1 MKKIIFFL
9 PYFAF
14 GGAEKAALN
23 LCNYLSDEY
32 EVIII
37 VLNKKNFP
45 INLINKNLKIISLK
59 KDRLINSIFSLSYY
73 VFKLKPHYFISF
85 LYGSN
90 VFATLS
96 KLISFSSAKLI
107 FGVQNNFSQ
116 SLNNSKSYRTL
127 ITLYLFRISTLFSY
141 KIITCS
147 NGLKK
152 EIKKI
157 IFNNKQV
164 YYVYNPIIDKNF
176 YSRAYKSDKD
186 LSKFQKNYIN
196 ILSIG
201 RFEKQKNLEFL
212 LKSFKKLNI
221 YNQYKLFLIGDG
233 SLSSELKSLTQ
244 RLKLN
249 NHVNFLGQKKN
260 VNIFLRKSDYF
271 VLSSNWE
278 GFGNVLVEALFFN
291 NKVISSD
298 CDFGPSEIL
307 KKGKLGKLY
316 ETNNYID
323 FKKQFLNFRKKK
335 PIFKSDL
342 KSYYS
347 SVVTKRYI
355 DIIENKI

>member
-1 MKKIIFFL
+1 MKKIICFI

-23 LCNYLSDEY
+23 LCNYLSEKY

-37 VLNKKNFP
+37 VLNKKNLP

-59 KDRLINSIFSLSYY
+59 KNRLFTSIFNLSYY
-73 VFKLKPHYFISF
+73 VFKLKPNYFISF
-85 LYGSN
+85 LYGPN
-90 VFATLS
+90 VIATIA
-96 KLISFSSAKLI
+96 KLISFSSTKLI

-116 SLNNSKSYRTL
+116 SLESAKSFRTL
-127 ITLYLFRISTLFSY
+127 ITLYLFKLSTLFSY
-141 KIITCS
+141 KIVACS
-147 NGLKK
+147 YGLKK

-157 IFNNKQV
+157 IFNKKQI
-164 YYVYNPIIDKNF
+164 YYAYNPIIDRDF
-176 YSRAYKSDKD
+176 YSRSYKFDKD
-186 LSKFQKNYIN
+186 LLKFNKNYIN

-212 LKSFKKLNI
+212 LRSFKKLNRC
-221 YNQYKLFLIGDG
+221 NQYKLFLIGDG
-233 SLSSELKSLTQ
+233 TLSYELKSLTQ
-244 RLKLN
+244 RLNLKKY
-249 NHVNFLGQKKN
+249 VNFLGQKKN
-260 VNIFLRKSDYF
+260 VNVFLRKSDYF

-316 ETNNYID
+316 EKNNFID
-323 FKKQFLNFRKKK
+323 FENKFLNFRKRK

-342 KSYYS
+342 KNYYS
-347 SVVTKRYI
+347 SEVAKRYI